1 MATQPFDN
9 AHLLAVSPS
18 LLAPQLQMSSYA
30 ATLAGANVLRSGAVR
45 TDAEWPAEA
54 IVNLHLL
61 GKGVGWALAIES
73 AAALSIYGIW
83 YLWHLSR

>member
-9 AHLLAVSPS
+9 AHLLTASPS
-18 LLAPQLQMSSYA
+18 LLAPQLQMNSYA
-30 ATLAGANVLRSGAVR
+30 ATQAGTNSLSSGAVR
-45 TDAEWPAEA
+45 AVAEWPAEA
-54 IVNLHLL
+54 IVDLHLL

-83 YLWHLSR
+83 YLWHLWL

>member
-83 YLWHLSR
+83 YLWHLSL

>member
-9 AHLLAVSPS
+9 VHLLTASPS
-18 LLAPQLQMSSYA
+18 LLAPQLQMNSYA
-30 ATLAGANVLRSGAVR
+30 PTVAGAEVLRNEADR
-45 TDAEWPAEA
+45 AEAQWPAEA

-61 GKGVGWALAIES
+61 GKGVGWAIAIES

-83 YLWHLSR
+83 YLCHLWL

>member
-9 AHLLAVSPS
+9 AHLLTISPS
-18 LLAPQLQMSSYA
+18 QLAPQIQVSSYA
-30 ATLAGANVLRSGAVR
+30 SELAGAQVIRSGAVR
-45 TDAEWPAEA
+45 ADASWPAEA

-61 GKGVGWALAIES
+61 GKGVWWALAIES

-83 YLWHLSR
+83 YLWHLWL

>member
-9 AHLLAVSPS
+9 VQLLTASPS

-30 ATLAGANVLRSGAVR
+30 PTVAGAKALESGAVR
-45 TDAEWPAEA
+45 ADAEWPAEA

-83 YLWHLSR
+83 YLWHLSL